1 MDCMQTI
8 YFIVKL
14 INNATVKSH
23 ENHIRGRWGP
33 DGEQTVEIV
42 W

>member
-1 MDCMQTI
+1 MDFMQTI

-23 ENHIRGRWGP
+23 ENHIRGRRGP
-33 DGEQTVEIV
+33 DDEQTVEIV

>member
-1 MDCMQTI
+1 MDFMQTI

-14 INNATVKSH
+14 KNNATVKSH
-23 ENHIRGRWGP
+23 ENHIGRWGP
-33 DGEQTVEIV
+33 DDEKTVEIV